1 MMVSYMCKQCDRLKL
16 TVDTGEDIDGLNQD
30 ILNLYD
36 SAHEMLGANSGG
48 SLRDDVDLA
57 GSNLARMYE
66 IAAPLCLVRKAHAV
80 HRLRLRKLGPSTLE
94 PNSPVERRARF
105 TAIRGDKTD
114 E

>member
-16 TVDTGEDIDGLNQD
+16 TIDSGADIDRLNQD

-36 SAHEMLGANSGG
+36 CAHEMLGADSGG
-48 SLRDDVDLA
+48 SLREDVDLA

-66 IAAPLCLVRKAHAV
+66 VAAPLCLVRKAHAI
-80 HRLRLRKLGPSTLE
+80 HRLRLRKLGPSKFE
-94 PNSPVERRARF
+94 SNSPAERRARF
-105 TAIRGDKTD
+105 TAIQGDKID

>member
-1 MMVSYMCKQCDRLKL
+1 MCKQCDRLKV
-16 TVDTGEDIDGLNQD
+16 TINSGEDIDGLNRD

-36 SAHEMLGANSGG
+36 RAQEMLEANTGG

-57 GSNLARMYE
+57 SSNLARMYE
-66 IAAPLCLVRKAHAV
+66 IAAPLCLVRKAHAI
-80 HRLRLRKLGPSTLE
+80 HQLRLRKLGPSRRE

-105 TAIRGDKTD
+105 IAIRGDKTD

>member
-1 MMVSYMCKQCDRLKL
+1 MVSHMCKQCDLLKL
-16 TVDTGEDIDGLNQD
+16 TVDSGEDIDGLNQYVLD
-30 ILNLYD
+30 MYD
-36 SAHEMLGANSGG
+36 SAHEMQGAHSGG

-57 GSNLARMYE
+57 SSNLARMYE
-66 IAAPLCLVRKAHAV
+66 IAAPLCLVRKAHTV
-80 HRLRLRKLGPSTLE
+80 HRLRLRKLGPSRPE